1 MRTEVFRRAAFLL
14 AGATL
19 LAAGAGAQDDE
30 YPTTAGAALRHY
42 EAKVDDWMSGPVD
55 YIVQPDE
62 RETWDRLETTE
73 QRIAFIQWFWQRRDP
88 DVREVDNRYKMEFYE
103 RVAETNQRFRIFPR
117 GWKSDRGRV
126 YCILGR
132 PMAMSRRSWASIYN
146 AGSGPDFEVWSYNTF
161 TKNLG
166 FTTGGGTF
174 DVYFVEARLGKYE
187 IWDFGFHTA
196 GLWDRNIELA
206 FRYALEETIQDPT
219 AVFETRASA
228 GHFVRAISEGTLPLE
243 VPIDRWAPLGA
254 GGTVSVPIEVSLADL
269 LFEPAGDEFV
279 ARLEASLQVR
289 PQSATEAASAAEEWR
304 VRIAQDQLG
313 AVGNG
318 SLVAALSVAAAP
330 GSYDVELKV
339 LHPLAA
345 SEAVWGETV
354 EVEAGPA
361 AALVVGRLAV
371 SLDDDEPGAV
381 AILVPVELV
390 FERGGEVVVGVW
402 IRGLEPDTEALSLA
416 LESPVSGTHE
426 LALESARWLDGPAG
440 PLLLEARLPE
450 VAAGEYRLRVDFGG
464 GLETAGAMIR
474 VAR

>member
-1 MRTEVFRRAAFLL
+1 MRAEVFRRAAFLL
-14 AGATL
+14 AGAAFLT
-19 LAAGAGAQDDE
+19 AGTGAQEDE

-42 EAKVDDWMSGPVD
+42 EARVDDWMSGPVD
-55 YIVQPDE
+55 YIVQHDE
-62 RETWDRLETTE
+62 RETWDSLETTA
-73 QRIAFIQWFWQRRDP
+73 QRVAFIQWFWQRRDP
-88 DVREVDNRYKMEFYE
+88 DVREADNRYKVEFYE
-103 RVAETNQRFRIFPR
+103 RVAEANQRFRVFPR

-132 PMAMSRRSWASIYN
+132 PMAMSRRSWASIYGTGN
-146 AGSGPDFEVWSYNTF
+146 GPDFEVWSYNTL

-187 IWDFGFHTA
+187 IWDFGFGTS

-219 AVFETRASA
+219 TVFETRAS
-228 GHFVRAISEGTLPLE
+228 GGEFVRAISEGTLPL
-243 VPIDRWAPLGA
+243 DRWAPLGA
-254 GGTVSVPIEVSLADL
+254 GGTVSVPIEVNLADL

-289 PQSATEAASAAEEWR
+289 PQSATEAVSAAEEWR

-318 SLVAALSVAAAP
+318 SLVAALSVNAAP

-339 LHPLAA
+339 VHPLAA

-354 EVEAGPA
+354 EVEAEPA
-361 AALVVGRLAV
+361 AALVVGRLVV
-371 SLDDDEPGAV
+371 SLVDDEPGAV
-381 AILVPVELV
+381 AILVPAELL
-390 FERGGEVVVGVW
+390 FERGSAVVVGVW
-402 IRGLEPDTEALSLA
+402 VRGVEPDTEALSLTI
-416 LESPVSGTHE
+416 ESTVSGTHE
-426 LALESARWLDGPAG
+426 LALQSARWLNGPAG

-450 VAAGEYRLRVDFGG
+450 VEAGEYRLGVDLGG
-464 GLETAGAMIR
+464 GLETVGAMIR
-474 VAR
+474 VVR